1 MRGPTVARNYAEAL
15 FVAGEHAGQTE
26 RFAVLL
32 EAVAGAVEADERVRV
47 VLDSPRVPK
56 ATKQRVLAAAL
67 RNRAPEPFIRFLGAV
82 VRRGR
87 QGLIPGINV
96 AYHALLDEKLQRVH
110 AGVVL
115 ARKPDRGLLTE
126 IARRLSAAVRKEVI
140 LHAREDPRIMGGVIV
155 RIGDR
160 VMDGSVRHK
169 MLQLRKQMLGA

>member
-1 MRGPTVARNYAEAL
+1 VRDPTVARNYAQAL
-15 FVAGEHAGQTE
+15 FEAGERSGDTE
-26 RFAVLL
+26 RFADLL
-32 EAVAGAVEADERVRV
+32 EAVSGAIEADERIRV
-47 VLDSPRVPK
+47 MLDSPQVPK

-96 AYHALLDEKLQRVH
+96 EYHGLLDQKLQRVH
-110 AGVVL
+110 AAVVL
-115 ARKPDRGLLTE
+115 VRKPDRRLLNE
-126 IARRLSAAVRKEVI
+126 IARRLSAAVQKEVI
-140 LHAREDPRIMGGVIV
+140 LHTREDPRILGGVIV

-169 MLQLRKQMLGA
+169 LLQLRKQMLGA